1 MHPFFED
8 YSFFGFVHRGGD
20 EEETENTIDAFK
32 YSSDLGFVFIETD
45 VQATKDGHIVI
56 FHDATLKRMAG
67 VNKSIDELTLKE
79 INEIDLLDGGKIP
92 LLSEALETFPDLRFN
107 IDIKTEDALEE
118 TIQII
123 KKMNF
128 LDKTCLASFS
138 SSRLKRIKNLAGP
151 EACISSG
158 QMDIFKMMCQ
168 SIGIELQA
176 TMSQC
181 AQIPVKQWGVPV
193 LTKRFIETA
202 KKQNKFVHVWTI
214 DDIDQMFELIEFGV
228 DGLMTDK
235 PSVLKEAMLKKG
247 LF

>member
-1 MHPFFED
+1 MHPFFQD
-8 YSFFGFVHRGGD
+8 YSFYGFVHRGGD
-20 EEETENTIDAFK
+20 EVETENTIEAFK

-45 VQATKDGHIVI
+45 VQATKDGHVVI

-67 VNKSIDELTLKE
+67 VKKSIKELTLKE

-118 TIQII
+118 TIRII

-128 LDKTCLASFS
+128 LNKTCLASFS
-138 SSRLKRIKNLAGP
+138 SSRLKRIKHLAGP

-168 SIGIELQA
+168 SVGIGLKA

-181 AQIPVKQWGVPV
+181 AQIPLKQWGVPV
-193 LTKRFIETA
+193 LTKKFIEIA
-202 KKQNKFVHVWTI
+202 KKQNKLVHIWTI
-214 DDIDQMFELIEFGV
+214 DDKDQMFELIEFGV

-235 PSVLKEAMLKKG
+235 PSVLKEAMVEKG

>member
-1 MHPFFED
+1 MHPFFQD

-20 EEETENTIDAFK
+20 EVETENTIEAFK

-45 VQATKDGHIVI
+45 VQATKDGHVVI
-56 FHDATLKRMAG
+56 FHDATLKKMAG
-67 VNKSIDELTLKE
+67 VNKSIKELTLKE
-79 INEIDLLDGGKIP
+79 INEIDLLEGGKIP

-128 LDKTCLASFS
+128 LNKTCLASFS
-138 SSRLKRIKNLAGP
+138 SSRLKRIKHLAGP

-168 SIGIELQA
+168 SVGIRLKP
-176 TMSQC
+176 TKSQC
-181 AQIPVKQWGVPV
+181 AQIPLKQWGVPV
-193 LTKRFIETA
+193 LTKKFIEIA
-202 KKQNKFVHVWTI
+202 KMQNKFVHVWTI
-214 DDIDQMFELIEFGV
+214 DDKNQMFELIEFGV

-235 PSVLKEAMLKKG
+235 PSVLKEAMVEKG

>member
-20 EEETENTIDAFK
+20 EVETENTIEAFK

-45 VQATKDGHIVI
+45 VQATKDGHVVI
-56 FHDATLKRMAG
+56 FHDASLKRMAG
-67 VNKSIDELTLKE
+67 VNKSINELTLKE
-79 INEIDLLDGGKIP
+79 INEINLLGGGKIP

>member
-1 MHPFFED
+1 MHPFFQD

-20 EEETENTIDAFK
+20 EVETENTIEAFK

-45 VQATKDGHIVI
+45 VQATKDGHVVI

-67 VNKSIDELTLKE
+67 VNKSIKELTLHE
-79 INEIDLLDGGKIP
+79 VNEIDLLDGGKIP

-128 LDKTCLASFS
+128 LDKTCFASFS
-138 SSRLKRIKNLAGP
+138 SSRLKRIKHLAGP

-168 SIGIELQA
+168 SVGIGLKP
-176 TMSQC
+176 TKSQC
-181 AQIPVKQWGVPV
+181 AQIPLKQWGVPV
-193 LTKRFIETA
+193 LTKKFIEIA
-202 KKQNKFVHVWTI
+202 KMQNKFVHVWTI
-214 DDIDQMFELIEFGV
+214 DDKNQMFELIEFGV

-235 PSVLKEAMLKKG
+235 PSVLKEAMIEKG

>member
-118 TIQII
+118 TIEII

-128 LDKTCLASFS
+128 LGKTCLASFS
-138 SSRLKRIKNLAGP
+138 SSRLKKIRNLAGP

-168 SIGIELQA
+168 SVGIGLQA
-176 TMSQC
+176 TISQC

-193 LTKRFIETA
+193 LTKRFIAVA

-214 DDIDQMFELIEFGV
+214 DDKDRMLELIEFGV

-235 PSVLKEAMLKKG
+235 PSVLKEAMIERG

>member
-20 EEETENTIDAFK
+20 EVETENTIEAFK

-45 VQATKDGHIVI
+45 VQATKDGHVVI
-56 FHDATLKRMAG
+56 FHDASLKRMAG
-67 VNKSIDELTLKE
+67 VNKSIKELTLKE
-79 INEIDLLDGGKIP
+79 INEINLLGGGKIP

>member
-1 MHPFFED
+1 MHPFFQD
-8 YSFFGFVHRGGD
+8 YSFYGFVHRGGD
-20 EEETENTIDAFK
+20 EVETENTIEAFK

-45 VQATKDGHIVI
+45 VQATKDGHVVI
-56 FHDATLKRMAG
+56 FHDATLRRMAG
-67 VNKSIDELTLKE
+67 VNKSIKELTLKE

-92 LLSEALETFPDLRFN
+92 LLSEALETFPNLRFN

-138 SSRLKRIKNLAGP
+138 SSRLKRIKHLAGP

-168 SIGIELQA
+168 SVGIGLKP
-176 TMSQC
+176 TKSQC
-181 AQIPVKQWGVPV
+181 AQIPLKQWGVPV
-193 LTKRFIETA
+193 LTKKFIEIA
-202 KKQNKFVHVWTI
+202 KMQNKFVHVWTI
-214 DDIDQMFELIEFGV
+214 DDKNQMFELIEFGV

-235 PSVLKEAMLKKG
+235 PSVLKEAMIEKG